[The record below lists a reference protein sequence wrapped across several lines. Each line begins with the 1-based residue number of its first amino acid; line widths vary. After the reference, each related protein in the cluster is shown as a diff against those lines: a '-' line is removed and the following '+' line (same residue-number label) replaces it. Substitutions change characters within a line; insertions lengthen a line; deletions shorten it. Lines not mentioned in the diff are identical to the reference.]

1 MAVTKLTF
9 DGSLNTAKQDAYF
22 NYYITNKQNGIVKG
36 LGNECSCTAS
46 NGTITFKDGF
56 VSVYGR
62 RVFIENGTSI
72 KVSLDS
78 TKYGYVV
85 LSIDTAKN
93 EAIIAIKEGT
103 NSAYPTLTRTNLL
116 DEDGTY
122 EQPICSFYKT
132 SSSLTIG
139 VVGVTYV
146 RTMDELLSD
155 LNTQLTTKINS
166 IQNGMQGKYIA
177 RTSLSGT
184 RQTFNLKDYKS
195 KVDLLIH
202 FNICGNLIS
211 TSRNLI
217 ASSSYGITI
226 NYYYIGSWYTVFM
239 EMTSEETLVLNVG
252 SSGHDVKA
260 VFVSY

>member
-56 VSVYGR
+56 ISIYGR

-103 NSAYPTLTRTNLL
+103 NSAYPTLTKTNLL

-155 LNTQLTTKINS
+155 LNTQLTTKINL

-184 RQTFNLKDYKS
+184 RQTFNLKDFKS

-202 FNICGNLIS
+202 FNLCGNLIS